1 MREIARGR
9 EESEQ
14 RYFEHLHVNDNK
26 CILIS
31 FHLVQK
37 KLREGIQAKDNQ
49 VVTYPLK
56 PIGYIKSCFSQRNGT
71 PRQPLLVKNARST
84 LTLRAE
90 LTEDFLCG
98 LEDFSHCWILYMFH
112 QNTDFQ
118 KVWGATYEGVRG
130 KIRVPRLNGAKRGV
144 FATRSPHRPCPIGLS
159 VAKVVSVE
167 GDTVTF
173 AGADIVDGSPV
184 LDIKPYVPF
193 CDSVKDATAPSWVD
207 AAIDND
213 PLQALHV
220 ELSPTVREQLH
231 SSWQASTSTLF
242 SDFDAFVNFVKE
254 ALSRDIR
261 SVAQR
266 IKVPGRERQGLE
278 QTTLAPTSPC
288 SEGKWH
294 VILDTIDISY
304 DIHADTNKI
313 IIHSSKPITN

>member
-1 MREIARGR
+1 V
-9 EESEQ
+9 SSS
-14 RYFEHLHVNDNK
+14 L
-26 CILIS
+26 L
-31 FHLVQK
+31 QK
-37 KLREGIQAKDNQ
+37 KLRESVQGKDSQ
-49 VVTYPLK
+49 LVTYPLK
-56 PIGYIKSCFSQRNGT
+56 PIGYIRSCFSQRNGT

-112 QNTDFQ
+112 ENTDFQ
-118 KVWGATYEGVRG
+118 KVWNATYDGVRG

-167 GDTVTF
+167 GGTVTF

-184 LDIKPYVPF
+184 IDIKPYVPF
-193 CDSVKDATAPSWVD
+193 CDAVKGAVAPSWVD
-207 AAIDND
+207 AAIDDD

-220 ELSPTVREQLH
+220 ELSPTVREELH
-231 SSWQASTSTLF
+231 TSWQSSTSTLF
-242 SDFDAFVNFVKE
+242 SEFDAFLNFVME

-266 IKVPGRERQGLE
+266 IKVPRRERQGLE
-278 QTTLAPTSPC
+278 QTALSSTVACT
-288 SEGKWH
+288 EGKWH

-304 DIHADTNKI
+304 DIDNDTNTI